1 MIMHIT
7 LLLYFINSSEFWDL
21 EKGKN
26 FNLFLLYYWVNM
38 VKAGTME
45 KVLVHWS

>member
-7 LLLYFINSSEFWDL
+7 LLLYFINSSESWDL

-26 FNLFLLYYWVNM
+26 FKQFLLYSWVNM
-38 VKAGTME
+38 AKAGTTE